1 MEGSSEFMPAA
12 SRQRDAGVD
21 RATQIGLLV
30 ASLGAFLI
38 IFDLFGLATAGLF
51 LAAGGA
57 ALAAPGGAGSR
68 WYVGVAGGAIL
79 AVLSRLI
86 AESSETLGGWLAVF
100 GAVAIMMGASLGY
113 PVRSSEEE

>member
-1 MEGSSEFMPAA
+1 MEGSSKAVPRTRE
-12 SRQRDAGVD
+12 AGAE

-30 ASLGAFLI
+30 ASLGAVLVV
-38 IFDLFGLATAGLF
+38 FDLFGLGIVGLF

-57 ALAAPGGAGSR
+57 ALAAPGGAGHR

-79 AVLSRLI
+79 AVLSRLV
-86 AESSETLGGWLAVF
+86 AEGSETLGGWLAVF
-100 GAVAIMMGASLGY
+100 GSVAILFGTSLGF